1 MHYMLK
7 EYGSRGGKRPL
18 GTTGDGGFPARKLA
32 ESIILQSIE
41 DLWDRASRKQS
52 LSFFKE
58 KGFSICAGIADL
70 GIYDQMLLLDMINR
84 SMKKACGLQ
93 SGLGT
98 GHEEGGLPGER

>member
-7 EYGSRGGKRPL
+7 EYGSRCGGKRPL
-18 GTTGDGGFPARKLA
+18 GTRDGGFPARKLA

-41 DLWDRASRKQS
+41 DLWDRASKKQS

-70 GIYDQMLLLDMINR
+70 GIYDQMLLLDMVNR
-84 SMKKACGLQ
+84 SMKIACGLQ
-93 SGLGT
+93 SSLGT